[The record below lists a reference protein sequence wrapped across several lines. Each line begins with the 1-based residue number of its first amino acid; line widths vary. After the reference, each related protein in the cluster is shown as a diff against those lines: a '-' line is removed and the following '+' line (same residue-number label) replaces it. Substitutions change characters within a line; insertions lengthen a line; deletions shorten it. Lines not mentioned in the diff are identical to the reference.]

1 MEKFAYFC
9 ICFVAI
15 MALVMIVLV
24 IIAVLKVAS
33 ERDDEHDLSER
44 IKFHAQEGLIER
56 DDRTETIHMEGRDTH
71 SGRMEQDCRNT
82 EGDALFK
89 ASQVP
94 VGGRAGSDRAD
105 SEE

>member
-1 MEKFAYFC
+1 MEKFAYFS

-15 MALVMIVLV
+15 AALAMIILV

-33 ERDDEHDLSER
+33 ERDDEHDLTER
-44 IKFHAQEGLIER
+44 IRFHAQEGLIER

-71 SGRMEQDCRNT
+71 SGRMEQDCRDT
-82 EGDALFK
+82 EGDALLK
-89 ASQVP
+89 VSKIP
-94 VGGRAGSDRAD
+94 VGSRAGSDRAD

>member
-1 MEKFAYFC
+1 MEKFMFLLVC
-9 ICFVAI
+9 VVAI
-15 MALVMIVLV
+15 AALAMIMLV
-24 IIAVLKVAS
+24 ILAVLKVAS